1 MSADETSLEGPR
13 PRFVALVALC
23 LAAVWAFDVFV
34 VRTHLLATWKGEPAL
49 VPLYAFFS
57 PAWSARW
64 IVFAAAAALF
74 VRFAPRAIDPER
86 CSRVRFLLVLLAVAV
101 ALPLALFAGRQD
113 PSELGRQF
121 VYYQNDEFYYDA
133 RRIADAP
140 GFLAHY
146 VEAMPELSLHGRH
159 FPPGNALLLYLVG
172 RVFGPGTLPAGIACL
187 ACFALAM
194 VLVYFAIEEICRA
207 SARSTPRAN
216 EIGFPEAS
224 DRSAPNDRSA
234 QDDISTQ
241 DDISAQDDISTQD
254 DIATQ
259 GDKSTPGDRSSSA
272 VLAETSDAWHSIQR
286 RARQGA
292 LLLLAAPSML
302 DFACTSMDAV
312 FFFFAATAWLAGL
325 FAFRAEARVRH
336 AIGAGVALFVATF
349 FSFSAIP
356 LGLAIAIY
364 GAIAGRR
371 DPRATFL
378 RLVWI
383 ALAFAACTGLVALLT
398 GFSLVDCF
406 AVARRGARE
415 LMDRSAGRPVS
426 ELWAE
431 LSFGNVLAFLLGAG
445 IALVAAAAMSL
456 CESATNRGR
465 AKLGAWDA
473 AALTTLL
480 VMSCGGIY
488 FLETERIWLFAL
500 PWLAAIAV
508 SRRALASG
516 AMTFLVAVGLVQ
528 TLAMEALLY
537 TLW

>member
-23 LAAVWAFDVFV
+23 LAAAWAFDGFV

-64 IVFAAAAALF
+64 IFFAAAAALF

-86 CSRVRFLLVLLAVAV
+86 CSRAGFLLVLLAVAV
-101 ALPLALFAGRQD
+101 ALPLALFVGRQD
-113 PSELGRQF
+113 PSELGREF

-146 VEAMPELSLHGRH
+146 VETMPELSLHGRH
-159 FPPGNALLLYLVG
+159 FPPGNALLLYTIG
-172 RVFGPGTLPAGIACL
+172 RVFGSGTLPAGIACL

-194 VLVYFAIEEICRA
+194 VFVYFAIEEICRA
-207 SARSTPRAN
+207 NARSAPRAN
-216 EIGFPEAS
+216 EIGLPNA
-224 DRSAPNDRSA
+224 NDRS
-234 QDDISTQ
+234 TLN
-241 DDISAQDDISTQD
+241 DISAPSDYATPNGSSRPGASSTLNDIS
-254 DIATQ
+254 TQ
-259 GDKSTPGDRSSSA
+259 GDKSTPGDSSSSA
-272 VLAETSDAWHSIQR
+272 GLAGTSDTRVSVQR

-312 FFFFAATAWLAGL
+312 FFFFAAAAWLAGL
-325 FAFRAEARVRH
+325 VAFRAEARARH
-336 AIGAGVALFVATF
+336 AIGAGAALFVATF

-356 LGLAIAIY
+356 LGLAIALY
-364 GAIAGRR
+364 GVIAGRR
-371 DPRATFL
+371 DRRATIL

-431 LSFGNVLAFLLGAG
+431 LSFGNALAFLLGAG

-456 CESATNRGR
+456 CDAATNRGR
-465 AKLGAWDA
+465 SKLGAWDPS
-473 AALTTLL
+473 ALASLL
-480 VMSCGGIY
+480 VMSCGGMY

-508 SRRALASG
+508 SRRALATE
-516 AMTFLVAVGLVQ
+516 AMKLLVAVGLAQ